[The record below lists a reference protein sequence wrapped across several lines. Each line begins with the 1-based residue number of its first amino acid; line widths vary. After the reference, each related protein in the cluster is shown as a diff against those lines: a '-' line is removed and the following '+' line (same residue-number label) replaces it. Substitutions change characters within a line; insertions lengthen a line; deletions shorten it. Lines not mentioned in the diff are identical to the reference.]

1 MASISLTD
9 TNSPL
14 NADQAKRVQQALEG
28 LDASQCQWLSGYLAG
43 LGAQAAGQAQASGA
57 GQATAPSASTSL
69 TVLFGSQTGN
79 AEGVAEL
86 AVERATAKGF
96 RADLLSMADCGK
108 KQLKALERVLV
119 VVSTQG
125 DGDPPDPAL
134 EFHELMMGRKAPKLD
149 GVRFAVLGL
158 GDASYEHFCQTGKEF
173 DARLAELGGERLH
186 DRTDCDV
193 DFEETAE
200 AWIDEVLE
208 TLSGD
213 LESASVEGTSHDS
226 TSSPAAAAQT
236 QPSYSKKH
244 PFMAEVLTAQ
254 PLNGRGSDKQTLHFE
269 LSLEDSGLEYLPGD
283 AVGVVPQNDPAH
295 VDELI
300 EMLKLDAES
309 PLDEGRVLR
318 DALLTDF
325 EVTTLTRPFLKQWA
339 EWSQATELQRL
350 LGEDA
355 RDELRDWLHGRQL
368 IDVVEQFPVE
378 GIDAAQFAAA
388 LRKLPPRLYSIASS
402 QAAASDEVHLTVA
415 VVRYETHG
423 RARNGVT
430 TSYLADRLE
439 PGDRVPIYI
448 DRNKQFKLPDD
459 DEAPLIMIGPGT
471 GVAPFRAFLQER
483 EEREARGDN
492 WLFFGDRYFR
502 SDFLYQ
508 SEWLKWRQQGLLT
521 RLDVAFSRDQAEKV
535 YVQDRL
541 REQAETLYA
550 WLEAGAYVYV
560 CGDAEFMA
568 PDVHQALRDV
578 IREQGGHGEAGADD
592 YLRQLQQEKRYQRDV
607 Y

>member
-1 MASISLTD
+1 MAPNSLTD

-14 NADQAKRVQQALEG
+14 NADQARRVQQALAD
-28 LDASQCQWLSGYLAG
+28 LDAAQRQWLSGYLAG
-43 LGAQAAGQAQASGA
+43 LNAQSAGAPQAGNAQ
-57 GQATAPSASTSL
+57 TAPTPAAAL
-69 TVLFGSQTGN
+69 TVLYGSQTGN

-86 AVERATAKGF
+86 AAERARAQGF
-96 RADLLSMADCGK
+96 DVTLVSMADAGK
-108 KQLKALERVLV
+108 KTLKAVERLLV

-134 EFHELMMGRKAPKLD
+134 EFHELMMGRKAPKLA
-149 GVRFAVLGL
+149 GLRFAVLGL

-173 DARLAELGGERLH
+173 DARLAELGGEAILE
-186 DRTDCDV
+186 RTDCDV
-193 DFEETAE
+193 DYEEKAE
-200 AWIDEVLE
+200 AWIDRVLE
-208 TLSGD
+208 SLAGD
-213 LESASVEGTSHDS
+213 LATP
-226 TSSPAAAAQT
+226 SPAQAVGGDMSQSAQ
-236 QPSYSKKH
+236 PRYSKKH
-244 PFMAEVLTAQ
+244 PFMAEVLTSQ
-254 PLNGRGSDKQTLHFE
+254 PLNGRGSDKQTLHLE

-309 PLDEGRVLR
+309 PLEEGRVLR

-325 EVTTLTRPFLKQWA
+325 EVTTLTRPFLQQWA
-339 EWSQATELQRL
+339 EWSQAPELRRL

-355 RDELRDWLHGRQL
+355 RDELRDWLQGRHI
-368 IDVVEQFPVE
+368 IDVIEQFPVD
-378 GIDAAQFAAA
+378 GIDAAQFSAA

-402 QAAASDEVHLTVA
+402 QAAVPDEVHLTVA
-415 VVRYETHG
+415 VVRYATHG
-423 RARNGVT
+423 RSRNGVT
-430 TSYLADRLE
+430 TSYLADRIE

-459 DEAPLIMIGPGT
+459 DDAPLIMIGPGT

-483 EEREARGDN
+483 EERGASGDN
-492 WLFFGDRYFR
+492 WLFFGDRHFR

-508 SEWLKWRQQGLLT
+508 AEWLKWRQHGLLT
-521 RLDVAFSRDQAEKV
+521 RLDVAFSRDQPEKV

-592 YLRQLQQEKRYQRDV
+592 YLRQMQQEKRYQRDI

>member
-1 MASISLTD
+1 MAPNSLTD

-14 NADQAKRVQQALEG
+14 SADQAKRVQQALAD
-28 LDASQCQWLSGYLAG
+28 LDASQRQWLSGYLAG
-43 LGAQAAGQAQASGA
+43 LGAQAAAGTTQAGAS
-57 GQATAPSASTSL
+57 QTAPTASTTL
-69 TVLFGSQTGN
+69 TVLYGSQTGN

-86 AVERATAKGF
+86 AAERAGAKGF
-96 RADLLSMADCGK
+96 DVKLLSMSDAGK
-108 KQLKALERVLV
+108 KTLKEIERLLV

-134 EFHELMMGRKAPKLD
+134 EFHELMMGRKAPKLT
-149 GVRFAVLGL
+149 GLRFAVLGL
-158 GDASYEHFCQTGKEF
+158 GDTSYEHFCQTGKQF
-173 DARLAELGGERLH
+173 DARLAELGGEAIH
-186 DRTDCDV
+186 ARTDCDV
-193 DFEETAE
+193 DYEEAAE
-200 AWIDEVLE
+200 TWIDEVLE
-208 TLSGD
+208 SLAGD
-213 LESASVEGTSHDS
+213 LATLPPAQAAEAESSQSAR
-226 TSSPAAAAQT
+226 PR
-236 QPSYSKKH
+236 YSKKH
-244 PFMAEVLTAQ
+244 PFLAEVLTSQ
-254 PLNGRGSDKQTLHFE
+254 PLNGRDSDKQTLHLE
-269 LSLEDSGLEYLPGD
+269 LSLEESGLEYLPGD
-283 AVGVVPQNDPAH
+283 AVGVVPQNDPVH

-300 EMLKLDAES
+300 EMLKFDAES
-309 PLDEGRVLR
+309 PLEEGRVLR

-325 EVTTLTRPFLKQWA
+325 EVTTLTRPFLQQWA
-339 EWSQATELQRL
+339 EWSQAPELRRL

-355 RDELRDWLHGRQL
+355 RDELRDWLQGRHI
-368 IDVVEQFPVE
+368 IDVVEQFPVD
-378 GIDAAQFAAA
+378 GIDAAQFSAA

-402 QAAASDEVHLTVA
+402 QSAASDEVHLTVA

-430 TSYLADRLE
+430 TSYLADRIE

-448 DRNKQFKLPDD
+448 DRNKQFKLPED

-483 EEREARGDN
+483 EERGAGGDN
-492 WLFFGDRYFR
+492 WLFFGDRRFR

-508 SEWLKWRQQGLLT
+508 SEWLKWRQHGLLT
-521 RLDVAFSRDQAEKV
+521 RLDVAFSRDQTDKV

-592 YLRQLQQEKRYQRDV
+592 YLRQMQQEKRYQRDI

>member
-1 MASISLTD
+1 MAPNSLTD

-14 NADQAKRVQQALEG
+14 SADQARRVQQALAD

-43 LGAQAAGQAQASGA
+43 LGAQAAGSPLIGDAPEPAASA
-57 GQATAPSASTSL
+57 AL
-69 TVLFGSQTGN
+69 TVLYGSQTGN

-86 AVERATAKGF
+86 AAERARAKGF
-96 RADLLSMADCGK
+96 DVTLTSMADAGK
-108 KQLKALERVLV
+108 KTLKAVERLLV

-134 EFHELMMGRKAPKLD
+134 EFHELMMGRKAPKLA
-149 GVRFAVLGL
+149 GLRFAVLGL

-173 DARLAELGGERLH
+173 AARLAELGGEAIH
-186 DRTDCDV
+186 ERTDCDV
-193 DFEETAE
+193 DYEETAE

-208 TLSGD
+208 SLSGD
-213 LESASVEGTSHDS
+213 LATPPPAQVAETDASHGG
-226 TSSPAAAAQT
+226 
-236 QPSYSKKH
+236 QPRYSKKH
-244 PFMAEVLTAQ
+244 PFLAEVLTSQ
-254 PLNGRGSDKQTLHFE
+254 PLNGRDSDKQTLHLE
-269 LSLEDSGLEYLPGD
+269 LSLEDSGLDYLPGD
-283 AVGVVPQNDPAH
+283 AVGVVPQNDPGN

-300 EMLKLDAES
+300 EMLKFDAES
-309 PLDEGRVLR
+309 PLEEGRVLR

-339 EWSQATELQRL
+339 EWSRAPELQRL
-350 LGEDA
+350 LGEEA
-355 RDELRDWLHGRQL
+355 RDELRDWLQGRH
-368 IDVVEQFPVE
+368 IVDVVEQFPVE
-378 GIDAAQFAAA
+378 GIDAAQFSAA

-402 QAAASDEVHLTVA
+402 QSAASDEVHLTVA

-430 TSYLADRLE
+430 TSYLADRIE

-483 EEREARGDN
+483 EERGAGGDN
-492 WLFFGDRYFR
+492 WLFFGDRRFR

-508 SEWLKWRQQGLLT
+508 TEWLKWRQRGLLT
-521 RLDVAFSRDQAEKV
+521 RLDVAFSRDQADKV

-568 PDVHQALRDV
+568 PDVHQTLRDV

-592 YLRQLQQEKRYQRDV
+592 YLRQMQQEKRYQRDI

>member
-1 MASISLTD
+1 MALNSLTD

-14 NADQAKRVQQALEG
+14 SADQAKRVQQALAD

-43 LGAQAAGQAQASGA
+43 LNAQAAGVSAVDNVS
-57 GQATAPSASTSL
+57 TASTISTTL
-69 TVLFGSQTGN
+69 TVLYGSQTGN

-86 AVERATAKGF
+86 AAERAGAKGF
-96 RADLLSMADCGK
+96 DVKLLSMADAGK
-108 KQLKALERVLV
+108 KTLKEIERLLV

-134 EFHELMMGRKAPKLD
+134 EFHELMMGRKAPKLE
-149 GVRFAVLGL
+149 GLRFAVLGL
-158 GDASYEHFCQTGKEF
+158 GDASYEHFCHTAKEF
-173 DARLAELGGERLH
+173 DARLIELGGESVH
-186 DRTDCDV
+186 ERTDCDV
-193 DFEETAE
+193 DYEETAE
-200 AWIDEVLE
+200 TWIDEVLE
-208 TLSGD
+208 SLSGD
-213 LESASVEGTSHDS
+213 LASPPPAQAAEAGASQSA
-226 TSSPAAAAQT
+226 
-236 QPSYSKKH
+236 QPRYSKKH
-244 PFMAEVLTAQ
+244 PFMAEVLTSQ
-254 PLNGRGSDKQTLHFE
+254 PLNGRDSDKQTLHLE

-295 VDELI
+295 IDELI
-300 EMLKLDAES
+300 EMLKFDAES
-309 PLDEGRVLR
+309 PLEEGRVLR

-325 EVTTLTRPFLKQWA
+325 EVTTLTRPFLQQWA
-339 EWSQATELQRL
+339 EWSQAPELRRL
-350 LGEDA
+350 LSEDA
-355 RDELRDWLHGRQL
+355 RDELRKWLDGRHI
-368 IDVVEQFPVE
+368 IDVVEQFPVD
-378 GIDAAQFAAA
+378 GIDAAQFATA

-402 QAAASDEVHLTVA
+402 QSAAADEVHLTVA
-415 VVRYETHG
+415 VVRYATHG
-423 RARNGVT
+423 RSRNGVT
-430 TSYLADRLE
+430 TSYLADRIE

-459 DEAPLIMIGPGT
+459 DDAPLIMIGPGT

-483 EEREARGDN
+483 EERGGSGDN
-492 WLFFGDRYFR
+492 WLFFGDRRFR

-508 SEWLKWRQQGLLT
+508 AEWLKWRQHGLLT
-521 RLDVAFSRDQAEKV
+521 RLDVAFSRDQSEKV

-550 WLEAGAYVYV
+550 WLEAGAYVYI

-592 YLRQLQQEKRYQRDV
+592 YLRQLQQEKRYQRDI

>member
-1 MASISLTD
+1 MAPNSLTD

-14 NADQAKRVQQALEG
+14 SADQAKRVQQALTD

-43 LGAQAAGQAQASGA
+43 LGAQAAA
-57 GQATAPSASTSL
+57 GTSQLAPATSTTL
-69 TVLFGSQTGN
+69 TVLYGSQTGN

-86 AVERATAKGF
+86 AAERAGAKGF
-96 RADLLSMADCGK
+96 DVKLTSMADAGK
-108 KQLKALERVLV
+108 KTLKEVERLLV

-134 EFHELMMGRKAPKLD
+134 EFHELMMGRKAPKLA
-149 GVRFAVLGL
+149 GLRFAVLGL
-158 GDASYEHFCQTGKEF
+158 GDTSYEHFCQTGKQF
-173 DARLAELGGERLH
+173 DARLAELGGESIH
-186 DRTDCDV
+186 ARTDCDV
-193 DFEETAE
+193 DYEEAAE
-200 AWIDEVLE
+200 VWIDEVLE
-208 TLSGD
+208 ALAAD
-213 LESASVEGTSHDS
+213 LATPPPAQAAEADASQSA
-226 TSSPAAAAQT
+226 QLR
-236 QPSYSKKH
+236 YSKKH
-244 PFMAEVLTAQ
+244 PFLAEVLTSQ
-254 PLNGRGSDKQTLHFE
+254 PLNGRDSDKQTLHLE
-269 LSLEDSGLEYLPGD
+269 LSLEESGLEYLPGD

-300 EMLKLDAES
+300 EMLKFDAES
-309 PLDEGRVLR
+309 PLEEGRVLR

-325 EVTTLTRPFLKQWA
+325 EVTTLTRPFLQQWA
-339 EWSQATELQRL
+339 EWSQAPELRRL

-355 RDELRDWLHGRQL
+355 RSELRDWLQGRHI
-368 IDVVEQFPVE
+368 IDVVEQFPVD
-378 GIDAAQFAAA
+378 GIDAAQFSAA

-415 VVRYETHG
+415 VVRYATHG
-423 RARNGVT
+423 RARDGVT
-430 TSYLADRLE
+430 TSYLADRIE

-448 DRNKQFKLPDD
+448 DRNKQFKLPED

-483 EEREARGDN
+483 EERGAGGDN
-492 WLFFGDRYFR
+492 WLFFGDRRFR

-508 SEWLKWRQQGLLT
+508 SEWLRWRQHGLLT
-521 RLDVAFSRDQAEKV
+521 RLDVAFSRDQSDKV

-592 YLRQLQQEKRYQRDV
+592 YLRQMQQEKRYQRDI

>member
-1 MASISLTD
+1 MTLTD

-14 NADQAKRVQQALEG
+14 NADQARRVQQALAD
-28 LDASQCQWLSGYLAG
+28 LNDAQRQWLSGYLAG
-43 LGAQAAGQAQASGA
+43 LGAQSAGESPTGDSSPAKAAT
-57 GQATAPSASTSL
+57 TAL
-69 TVLFGSQTGN
+69 TVLYGSQTGN

-86 AVERATAKGF
+86 AAERARAKGF
-96 RADLLSMADCGK
+96 EVTLTSMADAGK
-108 KQLKALERVLV
+108 KTLKAVERLLV

-134 EFHELMMGRKAPKLD
+134 EFHELMMGRKAPKLT
-149 GVRFAVLGL
+149 GTRFAVLGL

-173 DARLAELGGERLH
+173 DARLAELGGERL
-186 DRTDCDV
+186 RERADCDV
-193 DFEETAE
+193 DYEERAE

-208 TLSGD
+208 SLAGD
-213 LESASVEGTSHDS
+213 LATPP
-226 TSSPAAAAQT
+226 PAEAAETDAAQGA

-244 PFMAEVLTAQ
+244 PFMAEVLTRQ
-254 PLNGRGSDKQTLHFE
+254 PLNGRGSDKQTLHLE

-300 EMLKLDAES
+300 AMLKLDAES

-318 DALLTDF
+318 DALLADF

-339 EWSQATELQRL
+339 EWSQAPELQRL
-350 LGEDA
+350 LGEEA
-355 RDELRDWLHGRQL
+355 RDELRDWLHGRQI
-368 IDVVEQFPVE
+368 IDVIEQFPVD
-378 GIDAAQFAAA
+378 GIDAAQFSAA

-402 QAAASDEVHLTVA
+402 QAAAADEVHLTVA

-430 TSYLADRLE
+430 TSYLADRIE

-483 EEREARGDN
+483 EERGAGGDN
-492 WLFFGDRYFR
+492 WLFFGDRHFR

-508 SEWLKWRQQGLLT
+508 AEWLKWRQQGLLT
-521 RLDVAFSRDQAEKV
+521 RLDVAFSRDQADKV
-535 YVQDRL
+535 YVQDRM
-541 REQAETLYA
+541 REQAERLYA

-568 PDVHQALRDV
+568 PDVHQALRDI

-592 YLRQLQQEKRYQRDV
+592 YLRQLQQEKRYQRDI

>member
-1 MASISLTD
+1 MAPNSLTD

-14 NADQAKRVQQALEG
+14 SADQAKRVQQALAD
-28 LDASQCQWLSGYLAG
+28 LDASQRQWLSGYLAG
-43 LGAQAAGQAQASGA
+43 LGAQAAAGTTQAGAS
-57 GQATAPSASTSL
+57 QTTPTASTTL
-69 TVLFGSQTGN
+69 TVLYGSQTGN

-86 AVERATAKGF
+86 AAERARAQGF
-96 RADLLSMADCGK
+96 DVTLLSMADASK
-108 KQLKALERVLV
+108 KTLKAVERLLV

-134 EFHELMMGRKAPKLD
+134 EFHELMMGRKAPKLA
-149 GVRFAVLGL
+149 GLRFAVLGL

-173 DARLAELGGERLH
+173 DARLAELGGEAIHERM
-186 DRTDCDV
+186 DCDV
-193 DFEETAE
+193 DYEETAE
-200 AWIDEVLE
+200 TWIDEVLE
-208 TLSGD
+208 SLAGD
-213 LESASVEGTSHDS
+213 LATPPPTQVAATDASQHV
-226 TSSPAAAAQT
+226 
-236 QPSYSKKH
+236 QPRYSKKH
-244 PFMAEVLTAQ
+244 PFLAEVLTSQ
-254 PLNGRGSDKQTLHFE
+254 PLNGRDSDKQTLHLE
-269 LSLEDSGLEYLPGD
+269 LSLEESGLEYLPGD
-283 AVGVVPQNDPAH
+283 AVGVVPQNDPGH

-300 EMLKLDAES
+300 EMLKFDAES
-309 PLDEGRVLR
+309 PLEEGRMLR

-325 EVTTLTRPFLKQWA
+325 EVTTLTRPFLQQWA
-339 EWSQATELQRL
+339 EWSQAPELRRL
-350 LGEDA
+350 LGEEA
-355 RDELRDWLHGRQL
+355 RDELRDWLHGRQI

-378 GIDAAQFAAA
+378 GIDAAQFSAA

-402 QAAASDEVHLTVA
+402 QAAVPDEVHLTVA

-430 TSYLADRLE
+430 TSYLADRIE

-483 EEREARGDN
+483 EERGAGGDN
-492 WLFFGDRYFR
+492 WLFFGDRRFR

-508 SEWLKWRQQGLLT
+508 SEWLKWRQHGLLT
-521 RLDVAFSRDQAEKV
+521 RLDVAFSRDQADKV

-592 YLRQLQQEKRYQRDV
+592 YLREMQQEKRYQRDI

>member
-1 MASISLTD
+1 MAPISLTE

-14 NADQAKRVQQALEG
+14 SADQAKRVRQALES
-28 LDASQCQWLSGYLAG
+28 LDASQRQWLSGYLAG
-43 LGAQAAGQAQASGA
+43 LGAQPVDQAQESGA
-57 GQATAPSASTSL
+57 SQVEATSVSTSL

-86 AVERATAKGF
+86 AAERAVAMGF
-96 RADLLSMADCGK
+96 DVQLMSMADASK
-108 KQLKALERVLV
+108 KTLKAVVRLLV

-134 EFHELMMGRKAPKLD
+134 EFHELMMGRKAPKLE

-158 GDASYEHFCQTGKEF
+158 GDASYEHFCHTGKEF
-173 DARLAELGGERLH
+173 DARLSELGGERLI
-186 DRTDCDV
+186 DRGDCDV

-200 AWIDEVLE
+200 SWIDTVLE
-208 TLSGD
+208 SLSGD
-213 LESASVEGTSHDS
+213 LSSS
-226 TSSPAAAAQT
+226 TAPAEANAAAAT
-236 QPSYSKKH
+236 PIKSAYSRKN
-244 PFMAEVLTAQ
+244 PFMAEVLTSQ
-254 PLNGRGSDKQTLHFE
+254 PLTGRGSDKHTLHLEF
-269 LSLEDSGLEYLPGD
+269 SLEDSGLEYLPGD

-300 EMLKLDAES
+300 ETLKLDAAS
-309 PLDEGRVLR
+309 KLDEGRVLR
-318 DALLTDF
+318 DALLADF

-339 EWSQATELQRL
+339 EWSEVPELERL
-350 LGEDA
+350 LGEEA
-355 RDELRDWLHGRQL
+355 RDELRDWLHGRQIIDL
-368 IDVVEQFPVE
+368 IEQFPVD
-378 GIDAAQFAAA
+378 GIDAAQFTAA

-430 TSYLADRLE
+430 TTYLADRVE
-439 PGDRVPIYI
+439 PGDKVPIYI
-448 DRNKQFKLPDD
+448 DHNKQFKLPDD

-483 EEREARGDN
+483 EEREANGDN
-492 WLFFGDRYFR
+492 WLFFGDRHKR

-508 SEWLKWRQQGLLT
+508 TEWLKWRQQGLLT
-521 RLDVAFSRDQAEKV
+521 RLDVAFSRDQADKI

-541 REQAETLYA
+541 RERAETLFA
-550 WLEAGAYVYV
+550 WLEAGAYLYV

-568 PDVHQALRDV
+568 PDVHQALKDV
-578 IREQGGHGEAGADD
+578 IREQSGCDAEGADD
-592 YLRQLQQEKRYQRDV
+592 YLRRLQQERRYLRDV

>member
-1 MASISLTD
+1 MAPISLTD
-9 TNSPL
+9 TNTPL
-14 NADQAKRVQQALEG
+14 SADQAKRVQQALAD
-28 LDASQCQWLSGYLAG
+28 LDAFQRQWLSGYLAG
-43 LGAQAAGQAQASGA
+43 LNAQAAESPVATQAPA
-57 GQATAPSASTSL
+57 ASTAL
-69 TVLFGSQTGN
+69 TVLHGSQTGN

-86 AVERATAKGF
+86 AAERAGAKGF
-96 RADLLSMADCGK
+96 EVELLSMADCGK
-108 KQLKALERVLV
+108 KRLKTAERLLV

-125 DGDPPDPAL
+125 DGDPPDTAL
-134 EFHELMMGRKAPKLD
+134 EFHELTMGRKAPKVEGLK
-149 GVRFAVLGL
+149 FAVLGL

-173 DARLAELGGERLH
+173 DARLAELGGERI
-186 DRTDCDV
+186 RERVDCDV
-193 DFEETAE
+193 DYEDTAE
-200 AWIDEVLE
+200 RWIDEVLAV
-208 TLSGD
+208 LGDD
-213 LESASVEGTSHDS
+213 LEAPATQSASISGAVAPQQAGS
-226 TSSPAAAAQT
+226 Q
-236 QPSYSKKH
+236 YSKKN
-244 PFMAEVLTAQ
+244 PYLAEVLTVQ
-254 PLNGRGSDKQTLHFE
+254 PLNGRGSDKQTLHLE

-295 VDELI
+295 IDELI
-300 EMLKLDAES
+300 ETLKLDAES

-325 EVTTLTRPFLKQWA
+325 EVTTLTRPFLQQWA
-339 EWSQATELQRL
+339 EWSQAPELRRL

-355 RDELRDWLHGRQL
+355 RDELRDWLQGRQI
-368 IDVVEQFPVE
+368 IDVIEQFPVD
-378 GIDAAQFAAA
+378 GIDAAQFATA

-402 QAAASDEVHLTVA
+402 QSALPDEVHLTVA

-430 TSYLADRLE
+430 TTYLADRVA

-448 DRNKQFKLPDD
+448 DHNKHFKLPDD
-459 DEAPLIMIGPGT
+459 DDAPLIMIGPGT

-483 EEREARGDN
+483 EERGAGGDN
-492 WLFFGDRYFR
+492 WLFFGDRHKR
-502 SDFLYQ
+502 CDFLYQ
-508 SEWLKWRQQGLLT
+508 SEWLKWRQQGLLN

-560 CGDAEFMA
+560 CGDAERMA
-568 PDVHQALRDV
+568 PDVHRALHDV
-578 IREQGGHGEAGADD
+578 IREQGGHDEAGADD
-592 YLRQLQQEKRYQRDV
+592 YLRRLQQAGRYQRDV

>member
-1 MASISLTD
+1 MAPNSLTD

-14 NADQAKRVQQALEG
+14 SADQAKRVQQALAD
-28 LDASQCQWLSGYLAG
+28 LDASQRQWLSGYLAG
-43 LGAQAAGQAQASGA
+43 LGAQAAAGTTQAGAS
-57 GQATAPSASTSL
+57 QTTPTASTTL
-69 TVLFGSQTGN
+69 TVLYGSQTGN

-86 AVERATAKGF
+86 AAERAGAKGF
-96 RADLLSMADCGK
+96 DVTLLSMADASK
-108 KQLKALERVLV
+108 KTLKAVERLLV

-134 EFHELMMGRKAPKLD
+134 EFHELMMGRKAPKLA
-149 GVRFAVLGL
+149 GLRFAVLGL

-173 DARLAELGGERLH
+173 DARLAELGGEAIHERM
-186 DRTDCDV
+186 DCDV
-193 DFEETAE
+193 DYEETAE
-200 AWIDEVLE
+200 TWIDEVLE
-208 TLSGD
+208 SLAGD
-213 LESASVEGTSHDS
+213 LATPPPTQVAATDASQHV
-226 TSSPAAAAQT
+226 
-236 QPSYSKKH
+236 QPRYSKKH
-244 PFMAEVLTAQ
+244 PFLAEVLTSQ
-254 PLNGRGSDKQTLHFE
+254 PLNGRDSDKQTLHLE
-269 LSLEDSGLEYLPGD
+269 LSLEESGLEYLPGD
-283 AVGVVPQNDPAH
+283 AVGVVPQNDPGH

-300 EMLKLDAES
+300 EMLKFDAES
-309 PLDEGRVLR
+309 PLEEGRVLR

-325 EVTTLTRPFLKQWA
+325 EVTTLTRPFLQQWA
-339 EWSQATELQRL
+339 EWSQAPELRRL
-350 LGEDA
+350 LGEEA
-355 RDELRDWLHGRQL
+355 RDELRDWLHGRQI

-378 GIDAAQFAAA
+378 GIDAAQFSAA

-402 QAAASDEVHLTVA
+402 QAAVPDEVHLTVA

-430 TSYLADRLE
+430 TSYLADRIE

-483 EEREARGDN
+483 EERGAGGDN
-492 WLFFGDRYFR
+492 WLFFGDRRFR

-508 SEWLKWRQQGLLT
+508 SEWLKWRQHGLLT
-521 RLDVAFSRDQAEKV
+521 RLDVAFSRDQADKV

-592 YLRQLQQEKRYQRDV
+592 YLREMQQEKRYQRDI

>member
-1 MASISLTD
+1 MTLTD

-14 NADQAKRVQQALEG
+14 NADQARRVQQALAD
-28 LDASQCQWLSGYLAG
+28 LNDAQRQWLSGYLAG
-43 LGAQAAGQAQASGA
+43 LGAQSAGESPTGDSSPAPAA
-57 GQATAPSASTSL
+57 ATAL
-69 TVLFGSQTGN
+69 TVLYGSQTGN

-86 AVERATAKGF
+86 AAERARAKGF
-96 RADLLSMADCGK
+96 EVTLTSMADAGK
-108 KQLKALERVLV
+108 KTLKAVERLLV

-134 EFHELMMGRKAPKLD
+134 EFHELVMGRKAPKLT
-149 GVRFAVLGL
+149 GTRYAVLGL

-173 DARLAELGGERLH
+173 DARLAELGGERL
-186 DRTDCDV
+186 RERADCDV
-193 DFEETAE
+193 DYEERAE
-200 AWIDEVLE
+200 AWIDEVLAS
-208 TLSGD
+208 LAGD
-213 LESASVEGTSHDS
+213 LATPP
-226 TSSPAAAAQT
+226 PAEAAETDAAQGA

-244 PFMAEVLTAQ
+244 PFMAEVLTRQ
-254 PLNGRGSDKQTLHFE
+254 PLNGRGSDKQTLHLE

-300 EMLKLDAES
+300 AMLKLDAES

-318 DALLTDF
+318 DALLADF

-339 EWSQATELQRL
+339 EWSQAPELQRL
-350 LGEDA
+350 LGEEA
-355 RDELRDWLHGRQL
+355 RDELRDWLHGRQI
-368 IDVVEQFPVE
+368 IDVIEQFPVD
-378 GIDAAQFAAA
+378 GIDAAQFSAA

-402 QAAASDEVHLTVA
+402 QAAAADEVHLTVA

-430 TSYLADRLE
+430 TSYLADRIE

-483 EEREARGDN
+483 EERGAGGDN
-492 WLFFGDRYFR
+492 WLFFGDRHFR

-508 SEWLKWRQQGLLT
+508 AEWLKWRQQGLLT
-521 RLDVAFSRDQAEKV
+521 RLDVAFSRDQADKV
-535 YVQDRL
+535 YVQDRM
-541 REQAETLYA
+541 REQAERLYA

-568 PDVHQALRDV
+568 PDVHQALRDI

-592 YLRQLQQEKRYQRDV
+592 YLRQLQQEKRYQRDI

>member
-1 MASISLTD
+1 MAPNSLTD

-14 NADQAKRVQQALEG
+14 SADQARRVQQALAD

-43 LGAQAAGQAQASGA
+43 LNAQAAGSPQIGDAPAPAASA
-57 GQATAPSASTSL
+57 AL
-69 TVLFGSQTGN
+69 TVLYGSQTGN

-86 AVERATAKGF
+86 AAERARAQGF
-96 RADLLSMADCGK
+96 DVTLASMADAGK
-108 KQLKALERVLV
+108 KTLKEVERLLV

-134 EFHELMMGRKAPKLD
+134 EFHELMMGRKAPKLA
-149 GVRFAVLGL
+149 GLSFAVLGL
-158 GDASYEHFCQTGKEF
+158 GDASYEHFCETGKQF
-173 DARLAELGGERLH
+173 DARLAELGGEAIH
-186 DRTDCDV
+186 ERTDCDV
-193 DFEETAE
+193 DYEETAE
-200 AWIDEVLE
+200 AWIEEVLE
-208 TLSGD
+208 SLSGD
-213 LESASVEGTSHDS
+213 LATPPPTQVAATDASQGG
-226 TSSPAAAAQT
+226 
-236 QPSYSKKH
+236 QPRYSKKQ
-244 PFMAEVLTAQ
+244 PFLAEVLTSQ
-254 PLNGRGSDKQTLHFE
+254 PLNGRDSDKQTLHLE
-269 LSLEDSGLEYLPGD
+269 LSLEDSGLDYLPGD
-283 AVGVVPQNDPAH
+283 AVGVVPQNDPGH

-300 EMLKLDAES
+300 EMLKFDAES
-309 PLDEGRVLR
+309 PLEEGRVLR

-339 EWSQATELQRL
+339 EWSRAPELQRL
-350 LGEDA
+350 LGEEA
-355 RDELRDWLHGRQL
+355 RDELRDWLQGRH
-368 IDVVEQFPVE
+368 IVDVVEQFPVE
-378 GIDAAQFAAA
+378 GIDAAQFSAA

-402 QAAASDEVHLTVA
+402 QSAATDEVHLTVA

-430 TSYLADRLE
+430 TSYLADRIE

-483 EEREARGDN
+483 EERGAGGDN
-492 WLFFGDRYFR
+492 WLFFGDRRFR

-508 SEWLKWRQQGLLT
+508 TEWLKWRQRGLLT
-521 RLDVAFSRDQAEKV
+521 RLDVAFSRDQADKV

-592 YLRQLQQEKRYQRDV
+592 YLRQMQQDKRYQRDI

>member
-1 MASISLTD
+1 MAPNSLTD

-14 NADQAKRVQQALEG
+14 SADQAKRVQQALAD

-43 LGAQAAGQAQASGA
+43 LNAQAAGSPQIGDAPEPAASA
-57 GQATAPSASTSL
+57 AL
-69 TVLFGSQTGN
+69 TVLYGSQTGN

-86 AVERATAKGF
+86 AAERARAQGF
-96 RADLLSMADCGK
+96 DVTLASMADAGK
-108 KQLKALERVLV
+108 KTLKAVERLLV

-134 EFHELMMGRKAPKLD
+134 EFHELMMGRKAPKLA
-149 GVRFAVLGL
+149 GLRFAVLGL
-158 GDASYEHFCQTGKEF
+158 GDASYEHFCQTGKQF
-173 DARLAELGGERLH
+173 DARLAELGGEAIH
-186 DRTDCDV
+186 ERTDCDV
-193 DFEETAE
+193 DYEETAE

-208 TLSGD
+208 SLSGD
-213 LESASVEGTSHDS
+213 LATPPPAQVAETDASQGG
-226 TSSPAAAAQT
+226 
-236 QPSYSKKH
+236 QPRYSKKQ
-244 PFMAEVLTAQ
+244 PFLAEVLTSQ
-254 PLNGRGSDKQTLHFE
+254 PLNGRDSDKQTLHLE
-269 LSLEDSGLEYLPGD
+269 LSLEDSGLDYLPGD
-283 AVGVVPQNDPAH
+283 AVGVVPQNDPGH

-300 EMLKLDAES
+300 EMLKFDAES
-309 PLDEGRVLR
+309 PLEEGRLLR

-339 EWSQATELQRL
+339 EWSRAPELQRL
-350 LGEDA
+350 LGEGA
-355 RDELRDWLHGRQL
+355 RDELRDWLQGRH
-368 IDVVEQFPVE
+368 IVDVVEQFPVE
-378 GIDAAQFAAA
+378 GIDAAQFSAA

-402 QAAASDEVHLTVA
+402 QSAASDEVHLTVA

-430 TSYLADRLE
+430 TSYLADRIE

-483 EEREARGDN
+483 EERGAGGDN
-492 WLFFGDRYFR
+492 WLFFGDRRFR

-508 SEWLKWRQQGLLT
+508 TEWLKWRQRGLLT
-521 RLDVAFSRDQAEKV
+521 RLDVAFSRDQADKV

-592 YLRQLQQEKRYQRDV
+592 YLRQMQQEKRYQRDI

>member
-1 MASISLTD
+1 MTLTD

-14 NADQAKRVQQALEG
+14 SADQARRVQQALVD
-28 LDASQCQWLSGYLAG
+28 LNDAQRQWLSGYLAG
-43 LGAQAAGQAQASGA
+43 LGAQSAGDSPRGDSPSSSVA
-57 GQATAPSASTSL
+57 ATAL
-69 TVLFGSQTGN
+69 TVLYGSQTGN
-79 AEGVAEL
+79 AEAVAEL
-86 AVERATAKGF
+86 AAERARAKGF
-96 RADLLSMADCGK
+96 DVTLTSMAEAGK
-108 KQLKALERVLV
+108 KTLKAAERLLV

-134 EFHELMMGRKAPKLD
+134 EFHELMMGRKAPKLT
-149 GVRFAVLGL
+149 GTRFAVLGL

-173 DARLAELGGERLH
+173 DARLTELGGERLR
-186 DRTDCDV
+186 DRADCDV
-193 DFEETAE
+193 DYEEQAE
-200 AWIDEVLE
+200 AWIDEVLAS
-208 TLSGD
+208 LAGD
-213 LESASVEGTSHDS
+213 LKGAPLDSAALAT
-226 TSSPAAAAQT
+226 TAAAKEGAQA

-244 PFMAEVLTAQ
+244 PFMAEVLTRQ

-269 LSLEDSGLEYLPGD
+269 LSLEDSGLDYLPGD

-300 EMLKLDAES
+300 AMLNLDAES

-339 EWSQATELQRL
+339 QWSQAPELQRL
-350 LGEDA
+350 LGEEA
-355 RDELRDWLHGRQL
+355 RDELREWLHGRQL
-368 IDVVEQFPVE
+368 IDVAEQFPVE
-378 GIDAAQFAAA
+378 GIDAAQFVAA

-402 QAAASDEVHLTVA
+402 QAAAADEVHLTVA

-430 TSYLADRLE
+430 TTYLADRVE
-439 PGDRVPIYI
+439 PGDRIPIYI
-448 DRNKQFKLPDD
+448 DHNKQFKLPDD

-483 EEREARGDN
+483 EERGSGGDN
-492 WLFFGDRYFR
+492 WLFFGDRHFR

-508 SEWLKWRQQGLLT
+508 AEWLKWRQQGLLT
-521 RLDVAFSRDQAEKV
+521 RLDVAFSRDQADKV

-568 PDVHQALRDV
+568 PDVHQALLDV

-592 YLRQLQQEKRYQRDV
+592 YLRQLQQEKRYQRDI

>member
-1 MASISLTD
+1 MAPNSLTD

-14 NADQAKRVQQALEG
+14 SADQARRVQQALAD

-43 LGAQAAGQAQASGA
+43 LNAQAAGSPQIGD
-57 GQATAPSASTSL
+57 APEPAVSAAL
-69 TVLFGSQTGN
+69 TVLYGSQTGN

-86 AVERATAKGF
+86 AAERARAQGF
-96 RADLLSMADCGK
+96 DVTLASMADAGK
-108 KQLKALERVLV
+108 KTLKAVERLLV

-134 EFHELMMGRKAPKLD
+134 EFHELMMGRKAPKLA
-149 GVRFAVLGL
+149 GLRFAVLGL
-158 GDASYEHFCQTGKEF
+158 GDASYEHFCQTGREF
-173 DARLAELGGERLH
+173 DARLAELGGEAIHERA
-186 DRTDCDV
+186 DCDV
-193 DFEETAE
+193 DYEETAE

-208 TLSGD
+208 ALSGD
-213 LESASVEGTSHDS
+213 LATPPPAEAVETDASHGG
-226 TSSPAAAAQT
+226 
-236 QPSYSKKH
+236 QPRYSKKH
-244 PFMAEVLTAQ
+244 PFLAEVLTSQ
-254 PLNGRGSDKQTLHFE
+254 PLNGRDSDKQTLHLE
-269 LSLEDSGLEYLPGD
+269 LSLEESGLDYLPGD
-283 AVGVVPQNDPAH
+283 AVGVVPQNDPGH

-300 EMLKLDAES
+300 EMLKFDAES
-309 PLDEGRVLR
+309 PLEEGRVLR

-339 EWSQATELQRL
+339 EWSRAPELQRL
-350 LGEDA
+350 LGEEA
-355 RDELRDWLHGRQL
+355 RDELRDWLQGRH
-368 IDVVEQFPVE
+368 IVDVVEQFPVE
-378 GIDAAQFAAA
+378 GIDAAQFSAA

-402 QAAASDEVHLTVA
+402 QSAASDEVHLTVA

-430 TSYLADRLE
+430 TSYLADRIE

-483 EEREARGDN
+483 EERGAGGDN
-492 WLFFGDRYFR
+492 WLFFGDRRFR

-508 SEWLKWRQQGLLT
+508 TEWLKWRQRGLLT
-521 RLDVAFSRDQAEKV
+521 RLDVAFSRDQADKV

-568 PDVHQALRDV
+568 PDVHQTLRDV

-592 YLRQLQQEKRYQRDV
+592 YLRQMQQEKRYQRDI